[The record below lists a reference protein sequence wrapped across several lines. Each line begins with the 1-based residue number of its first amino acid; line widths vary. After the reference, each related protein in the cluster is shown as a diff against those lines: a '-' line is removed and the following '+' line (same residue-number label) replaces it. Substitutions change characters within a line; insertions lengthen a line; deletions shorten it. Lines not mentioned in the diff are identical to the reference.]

1 MKITAK
7 RNLKA
12 GLNIL
17 IAIISILV
25 LILIVPRIIVYFM
38 PFVVGWIISC
48 IAKPMVHFL
57 SEKIKLKR
65 KASSVL
71 VVLLVI
77 AAVASLGYGIIYVL
91 IQQLMGFVGDLP
103 TFWEDMQESLFALGN
118 TLEKIFVGFPEVVQE
133 GLLNSFDSLDQ
144 TFATLTEGMG
154 DFTVTR
160 VSGMVKN
167 FPTILIS
174 VIMCL
179 LSAYFF
185 VAERDVFMHFFK
197 KILTKSM
204 LEKIQGISSNLRKAV
219 GGYLFAQLKIELYV
233 YILLV
238 IGFFILNVKY
248 ALLIALG
255 IALLDMLPFFGTA
268 IILIP
273 WAILQLVEADYRRA
287 IGLLIIWGASQ
298 LLRQFI
304 QPKIVGDSIG
314 VPPIPTLFLLFIG
327 FKVGGVLG
335 MIIAVP
341 IGIIIIKL
349 NEAGAF
355 DTFKNSIRLLAKS
368 VNNFRRITE
377 EDVTFINEDAV
388 TDQDLEKM
396 SKEAE
401 EEEKIS
407 SELQYKKIELPIK
420 PKKLLSKKRTK
431 KSEKKEGKEEAS
443 AKEKEE

>member
-273 WAILQLVEADYRRA
+273 WAILQLVEADYRTA